1 MTTIDQTTS
10 NTGLGL
16 AQTGANTTST
26 AQGLQDQF
34 LKLLVTQLQN
44 QDPLNPMQNA
54 ELTSQLAQI
63 STVEGITNLKN
74 TMLAISGQID
84 VSQSMNAVAMI
95 GKGVLIPGS
104 KIKVGVD
111 SENPA
116 ERVVTPYGLDL
127 QGDANKVQIRIS
139 DSNGAVVRTID
150 MGDQESG
157 VKTGVYTLDWDGKN
171 DSGVALEAGA
181 YTVSVLAT
189 DADGKKVNAEV
200 LSYGMVKSVAYS
212 TNGLRLDLGL
222 DGQTSMLDVRKV
234 IGA

>member
-1 MTTIDQTTS
+1 MTTVDQNTS
-10 NTGLGL
+10 TTGLGL
-16 AQTGANTTST
+16 AQSGANGSST

-63 STVEGITNLKN
+63 STVEGINNLKN

-104 KIKVGVD
+104 KVKVGVD
-111 SENPA
+111 GDNAA

-127 QGDANKVQIRIS
+127 QGDAQKVQVRIS
-139 DSNGAVVRTID
+139 DSNGAVVRTIE
-150 MGDQESG
+150 MGEQ
-157 VKTGVYTLDWDGKN
+157 KTGVYTLNWDGKN
-171 DSGVALEAGA
+171 DSGVALDAGA

-189 DADGKKVNAEV
+189 DGDGKKVNAEV
-200 LSYGMVKSVAYS
+200 LSYGQVKSVAYS

>member
-1 MTTIDQTTS
+1 MTTVDQNTS
-10 NTGLGL
+10 TTGLGL
-16 AQTGANTTST
+16 AQSGANGSST

-104 KIKVGVD
+104 KVKVGVD
-111 SENPA
+111 GDNAA

-127 QGDANKVQIRIS
+127 QGDAQKVQVRIS
-139 DSNGAVVRTID
+139 DSNGAVVRTIE
-150 MGDQESG
+150 MGEQ
-157 VKTGVYTLDWDGKN
+157 KTGVYTLNWDGKN
-171 DSGVALEAGA
+171 DSGVAMEAGA

-189 DADGKKVNAEV
+189 DGDGKKVNAEV
-200 LSYGMVKSVAYS
+200 LSYGQVKSVAYS

>member
-1 MTTIDQTTS
+1 MTTVDQNTS
-10 NTGLGL
+10 TTGLGL
-16 AQTGANTTST
+16 AQSGANGSST

-63 STVEGITNLKN
+63 STVEGINNLKN

-104 KIKVGVD
+104 KVKVGVD
-111 SENPA
+111 GENAA

-127 QGDANKVQIRIS
+127 QGDAQKVQVRIS
-139 DSNGAVVRTID
+139 DSNGAVVRTIE
-150 MGDQESG
+150 MGEQ
-157 VKTGVYTLDWDGKN
+157 KNGVYTLNWDGKN
-171 DSGVALEAGA
+171 DSGVALDAGA

-189 DADGKKVNAEV
+189 DGDGKKVNAEV
-200 LSYGMVKSVAYS
+200 LSYGQVKSVAYS

>member
-1 MTTIDQTTS
+1 MTTVDQNTS
-10 NTGLGL
+10 TTGLGL
-16 AQTGANTTST
+16 AQAGSGSSIT

-54 ELTSQLAQI
+54 ELTSQMAQI
-63 STVEGITNLKN
+63 ATVEGVNNLKN

-84 VSQSMNAVAMI
+84 VSQSMNAVSMI

-111 SENPA
+111 GDNAA

-127 QGDANKVQIRIS
+127 QADAQKVQVRIS
-139 DSNGAVVRTID
+139 DANGAVVRTIE
-150 MGDQESG
+150 MGEQ
-157 VKTGVYTLDWDGKN
+157 KAGVYTLDWDGKN
-171 DSGVALEAGA
+171 DNGAAMEPGA

-189 DADGKKVNAEV
+189 DGDSKKVNAEV

>member
-1 MTTIDQTTS
+1 
-10 NTGLGL
+10 
-16 AQTGANTTST
+16 
-26 AQGLQDQF
+26 
-34 LKLLVTQLQN
+34 
-44 QDPLNPMQNA
+44 MQNA

-104 KIKVGVD
+104 KIKSGVD
-111 SENPA
+111 AANPEA
-116 ERVVTPYGLDL
+116 RVVTPYGLDL
-127 QGDANKVQIRIS
+127 QGDAQKVQIRIS
-139 DSNGAVVRTID
+139 DANGAVVRTIETT
-150 MGDQESG
+150 DQ
-157 VKTGVYTLDWDGKN
+157 KPGVYTLSWDGKN
-171 DSGVALEAGA
+171 DNGIVLEPGA

-200 LSYGMVKSVAYS
+200 LSYGQVKSVAYS
-212 TNGLRLDLGL
+212 TEGLRLDLGL
-222 DGQTSMLDVRKV
+222 EGQTSMLDVRKV

>member
-1 MTTIDQTTS
+1 MTTVDQTTS
-10 NTGLGL
+10 TTAMGL
-16 AQTGANTTST
+16 AQTGANSAST

-34 LKLLVTQLQN
+34 LKLLVTQLKN

-84 VSQSMNAVAMI
+84 VSQSMNAVSMI
-95 GKGVLIPGS
+95 GKGVLIPGT

-111 SENPA
+111 GDNAA

-127 QGDANKVQIRIS
+127 QADAQKVQVRIS
-139 DSNGAVVRTID
+139 DANGAVVRTIE
-150 MGDQESG
+150 MGEQ
-157 VKTGVYTLDWDGKN
+157 KAGVYTLDWDGKN
-171 DSGVALEAGA
+171 DNGVAMEPGA

-189 DADGKKVNAEV
+189 DGDSKKVNAEV

-212 TNGLRLDLGL
+212 TDGLRLDLGL

>member
-1 MTTIDQTTS
+1 MTTVDQNTS
-10 NTGLGL
+10 TTGLGL
-16 AQTGANTTST
+16 AQSGANGSST

-95 GKGVLIPGS
+95 GKGVLIPGT
-104 KIKVGVD
+104 KVKVGVD
-111 SENPA
+111 GENAA

-127 QGDANKVQIRIS
+127 QGDAQKVQVRIS
-139 DSNGAVVRTID
+139 DSNGAVVRTIE
-150 MGDQESG
+150 MGEQT
-157 VKTGVYTLDWDGKN
+157 TGVYTLNWDGKN
-171 DSGVALEAGA
+171 DSGVALDAGA

-189 DADGKKVNAEV
+189 DGDGKKVNAEV
-200 LSYGMVKSVAYS
+200 LSYGQVKSVAYS

>member
-1 MTTIDQTTS
+1 MTTVDQSTSTT
-10 NTGLGL
+10 GMGL
-16 AQTGANTTST
+16 AQTGANSAST

-84 VSQSMNAVAMI
+84 VSQSMNAVSMI
-95 GKGVLIPGS
+95 GKGVLIPGA
-104 KIKVGVD
+104 KVKVGVD
-111 SENPA
+111 AENPA

-127 QGDANKVQIRIS
+127 QGDANKVQVRIS
-139 DSNGAVVRTID
+139 DSNGAVVRTIE
-150 MGDQESG
+150 MGEQ
-157 VKTGVYTLDWDGKN
+157 KTGVYTLDWDGKN

-189 DADGKKVNAEV
+189 DADGQKVNSEV
-200 LSYGMVKSVAYS
+200 LSYGLVKSVAYS

>member
-1 MTTIDQTTS
+1 MTTVDQSTS
-10 NTGLGL
+10 KTGLGL
-16 AQTGANTTST
+16 AQTGANGSST

-84 VSQSMNAVAMI
+84 VSQSMDAVAMI

-104 KIKVGVD
+104 KIKSGAD
-111 SENPA
+111 ADNPA
-116 ERVVTPYGLDL
+116 ARVVTPYGIDL
-127 QGDANKVQIRIS
+127 QGDAQKVQVRIS
-139 DSNGAVVRTID
+139 DANGAVVRTID
-150 MGDQESG
+150 TVDQ
-157 VKTGVYTLDWDGKN
+157 KNGVYTLSWDGKN
-171 DSGVALEAGA
+171 DSGVVLEPGA
-181 YTVSVLAT
+181 YTVSVMAT

-200 LSYGMVKSVAYS
+200 LSYGQVKSVAYS

>member
-1 MTTIDQTTS
+1 MTTVDQNTS
-10 NTGLGL
+10 TTGLGL
-16 AQTGANTTST
+16 AQSGANGSST

-104 KIKVGVD
+104 KVKVGVD
-111 SENPA
+111 GENAA

-127 QGDANKVQIRIS
+127 QGDAQKVQVRIS
-139 DSNGAVVRTID
+139 DSNGAVVRTIE
-150 MGDQESG
+150 MGEQ
-157 VKTGVYTLDWDGKN
+157 KTGVFTLNWDGKN
-171 DSGVALEAGA
+171 DSGVALDAGA
-181 YTVSVLAT
+181 YTVSVLAS
-189 DADGKKVNAEV
+189 DGDGKKVNAEV
-200 LSYGMVKSVAYS
+200 LSYGQVKSVAYS

>member
-1 MTTIDQTTS
+1 MTIIDQSTS
-10 NTGLGL
+10 KIGLGL
-16 AQTGANTTST
+16 AQTGANGSST

-104 KIKVGVD
+104 KIKSGVD
-111 SENPA
+111 A
-116 ERVVTPYGLDL
+116 EHPEARVVTPYGLDL
-127 QGDANKVQIRIS
+127 QGDAQKVQIRIS
-139 DSNGAVVRTID
+139 DANGAVVRTIETK
-150 MGDQESG
+150 DQ
-157 VKTGVYTLDWDGKN
+157 KPGVYTLSWDGKN
-171 DSGVALEAGA
+171 DQGIALEPGA

-200 LSYGMVKSVAYS
+200 LSYGQVKSVAYS
-212 TNGLRLDLGL
+212 TEGLRLDLGL

>member
-1 MTTIDQTTS
+1 MTTIDQSTS
-10 NTGLGL
+10 KTGLGL
-16 AQTGANTTST
+16 AQTGANGSST

-104 KIKVGVD
+104 KIKSGVD
-111 SENPA
+111 AANPEA
-116 ERVVTPYGLDL
+116 RVVTPYGLDL
-127 QGDANKVQIRIS
+127 QGDAQKVQIRIS
-139 DSNGAVVRTID
+139 DANGAVVRTIETL
-150 MGDQESG
+150 DQ
-157 VKTGVYTLDWDGKN
+157 KPGVYTLSWDGKN
-171 DSGVALEAGA
+171 DNGVVLEPGA
-181 YTVSVLAT
+181 YTVSVMAT

-200 LSYGMVKSVAYS
+200 LSYGQVKSVAYS
-212 TNGLRLDLGL
+212 TEGLRLDLGL

>member
-1 MTTIDQTTS
+1 
-10 NTGLGL
+10 
-16 AQTGANTTST
+16 
-26 AQGLQDQF
+26 DQF

-104 KIKVGVD
+104 KVKVGVD
-111 SENPA
+111 GDNAA

-127 QGDANKVQIRIS
+127 QGDAQKVQVRIS
-139 DSNGAVVRTID
+139 DSNGAVVRTIE
-150 MGDQESG
+150 MGEQ
-157 VKTGVYTLDWDGKN
+157 KTGVYTLNWDGKN
-171 DSGVALEAGA
+171 DSGVALDAGA

-189 DADGKKVNAEV
+189 DGDGKKVNAEV
-200 LSYGMVKSVAYS
+200 LSYGQVKSVAYS

>member
-1 MTTIDQTTS
+1 MSTVDQTTS
-10 NTGLGL
+10 QTGLAL
-16 AQTGANTTST
+16 AQSGSSST
-26 AQGLQDQF
+26 FSAQGLQDQF
-34 LKLLVTQLQN
+34 LKLLMTQLQN

-54 ELTSQLAQI
+54 ELTSQMAQI
-63 STVEGITNLKN
+63 ATVEGVNALKN
-74 TMLAISGQID
+74 TMLSISGQID
-84 VSQSMNAVAMI
+84 VSQSMNAVSMI
-95 GKGVLIPGS
+95 GKGVLIPGT

-111 SENPA
+111 GDNAA

-127 QGDANKVQIRIS
+127 QADAQKVQIRIS

-150 MGDQESG
+150 MGEQ
-157 VKTGVYTLDWDGKN
+157 KAGVYTLDWDGKN
-171 DSGVALEAGA
+171 DNGVALEPGA

-189 DADGKKVNAEV
+189 DAESKKLNAEV

>member
-1 MTTIDQTTS
+1 MTTVDQSTS
-10 NTGLGL
+10 KTGLGL
-16 AQTGANTTST
+16 AQTGANGSST

-84 VSQSMNAVAMI
+84 VSQSMDAVAMI

-104 KIKVGVD
+104 KIKSGVD
-111 SENPA
+111 AVDPA
-116 ERVVTPYGLDL
+116 ARVVTPYGIDL
-127 QGDANKVQIRIS
+127 QGDAQKVQVRIS
-139 DSNGAVVRTID
+139 DANGAVVRTID
-150 MGDQESG
+150 TVDQ
-157 VKTGVYTLDWDGKN
+157 KNGVYTLSWDGKN
-171 DSGVALEAGA
+171 DSGVVLEPGA

-200 LSYGMVKSVAYS
+200 LSYGQVKSVAYS

>member
-1 MTTIDQTTS
+1 MTTIDQNTS
-10 NTGLGL
+10 TTGLGL
-16 AQTGANTTST
+16 AQTGANSAST

-34 LKLLVTQLQN
+34 LTLLVTQLQN

-104 KIKVGVD
+104 TVKVGVD
-111 SENPA
+111 SENPS

-127 QGDANKVQIRIS
+127 QGDAHKVQVRIA

-150 MGDQESG
+150 IDE
-157 VKTGVYTLDWDGKN
+157 KDTGVYTLAWDGKN
-171 DSGVALEAGA
+171 DSGVAMEPGA

-200 LSYGMVKSVAYS
+200 LSYGQVKSVAYS

-222 DGQTSMLDVRKV
+222 EGQTSMLDVRKV

>member
-1 MTTIDQTTS
+1 MTTVDQNTS
-10 NTGLGL
+10 TTGLGL
-16 AQTGANTTST
+16 AQSGANGSST

-63 STVEGITNLKN
+63 STVEGINNLKN

-95 GKGVLIPGS
+95 GKGVLIPGT
-104 KIKVGVD
+104 KVKVGVD
-111 SENPA
+111 GDNAA

-127 QGDANKVQIRIS
+127 QGDAQKVQVRIS
-139 DSNGAVVRTID
+139 DSNGAVVRTIE
-150 MGDQESG
+150 MGEQ
-157 VKTGVYTLDWDGKN
+157 KTGVYTLNWDGKN
-171 DSGVALEAGA
+171 DSGVALDAGA

-189 DADGKKVNAEV
+189 DGDGKKVNAEV
-200 LSYGMVKSVAYS
+200 LSYGQVKSVAYS

>member
-1 MTTIDQTTS
+1 MTTIDQSTS
-10 NTGLGL
+10 KTGLGL
-16 AQTGANTTST
+16 AQTGANGIST

-104 KIKVGVD
+104 KIKSGVD
-111 SENPA
+111 AANPEA
-116 ERVVTPYGLDL
+116 RVVTPYGLDL
-127 QGDANKVQIRIS
+127 QGDAQKVQIRIS
-139 DSNGAVVRTID
+139 DANGAVVRTIE
-150 MGDQESG
+150 MVDQ
-157 VKTGVYTLDWDGKN
+157 KTGVYTLNWDGKN
-171 DSGVALEAGA
+171 DGGVALEPGA
-181 YTVSVLAT
+181 YNVSVLAT
-189 DADGKKVNAEV
+189 DADGKKVNAET
-200 LSYGMVKSVAYS
+200 LSYGQVKSVAYS

>member
-1 MTTIDQTTS
+1 MTTVDQNSSATA
-10 NTGLGL
+10 LGL
-16 AQTGANTTST
+16 AQTGAAGTST

-63 STVEGITNLKN
+63 STVEGINNLKN
-74 TMLAISGQID
+74 TMLSISGQID
-84 VSQSMNAVAMI
+84 VSQSMNAVSMI
-95 GKGVLIPGS
+95 GRGVLIPGS
-104 KIKVGVD
+104 GVKVGVD
-111 SENPA
+111 AENPT

-127 QGDANKVQIRIS
+127 QGDAAKVTVRIA
-139 DSNGAVVRTID
+139 DADGTVVRTIE
-150 MGDQESG
+150 MGEQ
-157 VKTGVYTLDWDGKN
+157 KNGVYTLDWDGKN
-171 DSGVALEAGA
+171 DAGVPVNAGA
-181 YTVSVLAT
+181 YKLSVTAL
-189 DADGKKVNAEV
+189 DADAKTVAAET

-222 DGQTSMLDVRKV
+222 DGQSSMMDVRKI

>member
-1 MTTIDQTTS
+1 
-10 NTGLGL
+10 LGL
-16 AQTGANTTST
+16 AQTGANSSST

-104 KIKVGVD
+104 KIKSGVD
-111 SENPA
+111 AANPEA
-116 ERVVTPYGLDL
+116 RVVTPYGLDL
-127 QGDANKVQIRIS
+127 QGDAQKVQIRIS
-139 DSNGAVVRTID
+139 DANGAVVRTIETT
-150 MGDQESG
+150 DQ
-157 VKTGVYTLDWDGKN
+157 KPGVYTLSWDGKN
-171 DSGVALEAGA
+171 DNGIVLEPGA

-200 LSYGMVKSVAYS
+200 LSYGQVKSVAYS
-212 TNGLRLDLGL
+212 TEGLRLDLGL
-222 DGQTSMLDVRKV
+222 EGQTSMLDVRKV

>member
-1 MTTIDQTTS
+1 MTTVDQNTSTTAM
-10 NTGLGL
+10 GL
-16 AQTGANTTST
+16 AQTGANSAST

-34 LKLLVTQLQN
+34 LKLLVTQLKN

-104 KIKVGVD
+104 KVKVGVD
-111 SENPA
+111 SANPA
-116 ERVVTPYGLDL
+116 DRVVTPYGLDL
-127 QGDANKVQIRIS
+127 QGDAAKVQVRIS
-139 DSNGAVVRTID
+139 DSNGAVVRTIEL
-150 MGDQESG
+150 GEQ
-157 VKTGVYTLDWDGKN
+157 KNGVYTLEWDGKN
-171 DSGVALEAGA
+171 DAGVALEPGA
-181 YTVSVLAT
+181 YNVSVLAT
-189 DADGKKVNAEV
+189 DAEGTKVNSEV
-200 LSYGMVKSVAYS
+200 LSYGQVKSVAYS

>member
-1 MTTIDQTTS
+1 MTTVDQNTS
-10 NTGLGL
+10 ATGLAL
-16 AQTGANTTST
+16 AQSGSTSSIT
-26 AQGLQDQF
+26 AKGLQDQF
-34 LKLLVTQLQN
+34 LNLLVTQLQN

-54 ELTSQLAQI
+54 ELTSQMAQI
-63 STVEGITNLKN
+63 ATVEGVNNLKS
-74 TMLAISGQID
+74 TILAISGQID
-84 VSQSMNAVAMI
+84 VSQSMNAVSMI

-111 SENPA
+111 GDNAA

-127 QGDANKVQIRIS
+127 QGDAQKVQVRIS
-139 DSNGAVVRTID
+139 DANGAVVRTIE
-150 MGDQESG
+150 MGEQ
-157 VKTGVYTLDWDGKN
+157 KAGVYTLDWDGKN
-171 DSGVALEAGA
+171 DNGVAMEPGA

-189 DADGKKVNAEV
+189 DGDSKKVNAEV

-222 DGQTSMLDVRKV
+222 EGQTSMLDVRKV

>member
-1 MTTIDQTTS
+1 
-10 NTGLGL
+10 
-16 AQTGANTTST
+16 
-26 AQGLQDQF
+26 
-34 LKLLVTQLQN
+34 
-44 QDPLNPMQNA
+44 MQNA

-63 STVEGITNLKN
+63 STVEGINNLKN

-95 GKGVLIPGS
+95 GKGVLIPGT
-104 KIKVGVD
+104 KVKVGVD
-111 SENPA
+111 GDNAA

-127 QGDANKVQIRIS
+127 QGDAQKVQVRIS
-139 DSNGAVVRTID
+139 DSNGAVVRTIE
-150 MGDQESG
+150 MGEQ
-157 VKTGVYTLDWDGKN
+157 KTGVYTLNWDGKN
-171 DSGVALEAGA
+171 DSGVALDAGA

-189 DADGKKVNAEV
+189 DGDGKKVNAEV
-200 LSYGMVKSVAYS
+200 LSYGQVKSVAYS

>member
-1 MTTIDQTTS
+1 MTTVDQTTS
-10 NTGLGL
+10 KTGLGL
-16 AQTGANTTST
+16 AQVGANGSST

-34 LKLLVTQLQN
+34 LKLLVTQLKN

-95 GKGVLIPGS
+95 GKGVLVPGTGV
-104 KIKVGVD
+104 KVGVD
-111 SENPA
+111 AENPA

-127 QGDANKVQIRIS
+127 QQDAAKVQVRIS
-139 DSNGAVVRTID
+139 DSNGAVVRTIEL
-150 MGDQESG
+150 GQQ
-157 VKTGVYTLDWDGKN
+157 KAGVYTLDWDGKN
-171 DSGVALEAGA
+171 DAGVALDAGA

-189 DADGKKVNAEV
+189 DGDGKKVAAEA
-200 LSYGMVKSVAYS
+200 LKYGKVKSVAYS
-212 TNGLRLDLGL
+212 TNGLRLDMGL

-234 IGA
+234 IG

>member
-1 MTTIDQTTS
+1 MSTIDQTTS
-10 NTGLGL
+10 QTGLGL
-16 AQTGANTTST
+16 AQTGANSNSA

-34 LKLLVTQLQN
+34 LTLLVTQLQN

-95 GKGVLIPGS
+95 GKGVLIPGT
-104 KIKVGVD
+104 KVKVGVD
-111 SENPA
+111 GDNGA
-116 ERVVTPYGLDL
+116 ERVVTPYGVDL
-127 QGDANKVQIRIS
+127 QGDAAKVQVRIS
-139 DSNGAVVRTID
+139 DSNGVVVRTIEL
-150 MGDQESG
+150 GEQE
-157 VKTGVYTLDWDGKN
+157 TGVYTLNWDGKN
-171 DSGVALEAGA
+171 DSGVALEPGA
-181 YTVSVLAT
+181 YNVSILAT
-189 DADGKKVNAEV
+189 DADGKKVNSKV
-200 LSYGMVKSVAYS
+200 LSYGQVKSVGYS

>member
-1 MTTIDQTTS
+1 MTTIDQSTS
-10 NTGLGL
+10 KTGLGL
-16 AQTGANTTST
+16 AQTGANGSST

-104 KIKVGVD
+104 KIKSGVD
-111 SENPA
+111 AANPEA
-116 ERVVTPYGLDL
+116 RVVTPYGLDL
-127 QGDANKVQIRIS
+127 QGDAQKVQIRIS
-139 DSNGAVVRTID
+139 DANGAVVRTIETV
-150 MGDQESG
+150 DQ
-157 VKTGVYTLDWDGKN
+157 KPGVYTLSWDGKN
-171 DSGVALEAGA
+171 DSGIVLEPGA
-181 YTVSVLAT
+181 YTVSVMAT

-200 LSYGMVKSVAYS
+200 LSYGQVKSVAYS
-212 TNGLRLDLGL
+212 TEGLRLDLGL

>member
-1 MTTIDQTTS
+1 MTTVDQNTS
-10 NTGLGL
+10 TTGLGL
-16 AQTGANTTST
+16 AQSGANGSST

-95 GKGVLIPGS
+95 GKGVLIPGA
-104 KIKVGVD
+104 KVKVGVD
-111 SENPA
+111 GENAA

-127 QGDANKVQIRIS
+127 QGDAQKVQVRIS
-139 DSNGAVVRTID
+139 DSNGAVVRTIE
-150 MGDQESG
+150 MGEQ
-157 VKTGVYTLDWDGKN
+157 KTGVYTLNWDGKN
-171 DSGVALEAGA
+171 DSGVAMEAGA

-189 DADGKKVNAEV
+189 DGDGKKVNAEV
-200 LSYGMVKSVAYS
+200 LSYGQVKSVAYS